1 MVWRC
6 VEKGTEITLNVANF
20 TADKQLSSLLSEFEG
35 EVLDQQMVF
44 QHFTLKLQRQTQLKN

>member
-6 VEKGTEITLNVANF
+6 VEKGTEITLNFANF